1 MLAIVLGML
10 IVLCGVLFFRLHAF
24 LALFFAALVV
34 AAATSSSAI
43 QQSVLQNATALITEV
58 SANRLVLVNVGK
70 SFGAKPG
77 EYVLFRDANDNR
89 GGTVAIR
96 VTIERFEAEEET
108 TTAYLPEDS
117 LLSVE
122 PQGARLAPQGKY
134 EQAVELSE
142 DQAIN
147 RVASALGTTFGK
159 LGILI
164 AMASIIGQCLIA
176 SGAAERIVQTI
187 RSLMGERW
195 TALAFVIS
203 SFVLAIPVF
212 FDTVFFLM
220 LPLAK
225 AMARRTGRDY
235 LLYVMSIIVGGTLA
249 HSLVP
254 PTPGPLFVAEQLDV
268 SIGEMVIGGI
278 GVGFWGVLAGYFYM
292 VWANRRWVIPLRDS
306 EENTAT
312 NGPADSSESN
322 ERLPSFSI
330 SILPVIIPVL
340 LLGWKTLHDAEGV
353 DSDSSLFVLWDATIS
368 FLGDKN
374 IALSLGALL
383 AMLTLVGKP
392 DTTWTGLAKSVQ
404 KALSDGGVVLLITCA
419 GGAFGEMI
427 RQTNIGTTIAD
438 ALPTSAGGAG
448 LLVTA
453 FLITMIIR
461 VIQGSATVA
470 MITAIGIVVPV
481 ASQMGLPYHPVY
493 LALAIGCGSKPLP
506 WMNDSGFWVI
516 GRMSGFT
523 EKETLKT
530 FSVLLT
536 IMGLVSFLATLVSAM
551 LLPLAQTVN
560 PS

>member
-24 LALFFAALVV
+24 LALFFGALVV
-34 AAATSSSAI
+34 AAMTSSLAI
-43 QQSVLQNATALITEV
+43 QHSTLQNAMAQVSEA
-58 SANRLVLVNVGK
+58 SANRFELVRVGE
-70 SFGAKPG
+70 SFAAKPG
-77 EYVLFRDANDNR
+77 EFALFRETNDAK
-89 GGTVAIR
+89 GGTIAIA
-96 VTIERFEAEEET
+96 VQIERFETEGET
-108 TTAYLPEDS
+108 TTAFLAEDF
-117 LLSVE
+117 LSSIE
-122 PQGARLAPQGKY
+122 PQGAWLAPQGKY
-134 EQAVELSE
+134 QNAVKLSE
-142 DQAIN
+142 EKAIS

-164 AMASIIGQCLIA
+164 AMASIIGQCLIT

-187 RSLMGERW
+187 RDLMGERW

-254 PTPGPLFVAEQLDV
+254 PTPGPLFVAEQLNV

-278 GVGFWGVLAGYFYM
+278 GVGIWGVIAGYFYM
-292 VWANRRWVIPLRDS
+292 VWANRRWDIPLRDS
-306 EENTAT
+306 AEDTSNHVGTE
-312 NGPADSSESN
+312 SSTRN
-322 ERLPSFSI
+322 EPLPGFVI
-330 SILPVIIPVL
+330 SILPVIVPVL
-340 LLGWKTLHDAEGV
+340 LLGLKTLHNAEGV
-353 DSDSSLFVLWDATIS
+353 ESSGTIFVLWDATIS

-374 IALSLGALL
+374 IALSLGAVL
-383 AMLTLVGKP
+383 AMVTLVGKP
-392 DTTWTGLAKSVQ
+392 DMNWPGLAKSVQ

-427 RQTNIGTTIAD
+427 RQTNIGATIAD
-438 ALPTSAGGAG
+438 ALPASAGGAG

-453 FLITMIIR
+453 FLITMVIR
-461 VIQGSATVA
+461 VVQGSATVA

-481 ASQMGLPYHPVY
+481 AAQMGLPYHPVY

-551 LLPLAQTVN
+551 LLPMAPTIT